1 MQILNML
8 GNKIPRQVRQPCV
21 VTVPL
26 SGPNT
31 IPIESAPKQP
41 YITWI
46 HGGIVEHAPRNLV
59 IFIPFLHPRSFA
71 GVIKLPIVGIKL
83 DAKL

>member
-1 MQILNML
+1 
-8 GNKIPRQVRQPCV
+8 V
-21 VTVPL
+21 VTVAL

-83 DAKL
+83 DAKLYGNLQWSSPEK